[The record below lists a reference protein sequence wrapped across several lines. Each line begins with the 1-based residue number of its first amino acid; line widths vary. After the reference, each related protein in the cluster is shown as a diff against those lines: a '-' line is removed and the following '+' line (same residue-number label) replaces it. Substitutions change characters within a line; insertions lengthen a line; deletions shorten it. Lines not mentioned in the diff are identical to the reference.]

1 MKDPFGRE
9 ITYLRVSVTDRCNLR
24 CRYCMP
30 AEGLKMLRHE
40 DILSYEEIVEA
51 VVAAVGMGIR
61 KVRLTGGEP
70 LVRRGVLGLVSMLS
84 GIDGVEDLAMTT
96 NGTLLAGKASALKAA
111 GLRRVNVS
119 LDAIDPARYEQITR
133 GGSVADA
140 IVGIDAAI
148 AAGLTPVKIN
158 CVVARSPDE
167 PTGDPGPGVIKE
179 FEALGPDA
187 RDVAAFA
194 ADRGCQVRF
203 ISEMSLAAGQFS
215 TVRGGTGGHCPTC
228 NRLRLTSDGYI
239 RPCLFSNLK
248 FDVRKF
254 GPRQA
259 IRLAVA
265 AKPQAGLTCD
275 DRTMNGIGG

>member
-1 MKDPFGRE
+1 MKDSFGRE
-9 ITYLRVSVTDRCNLR
+9 MTYLRVSVTDRCNLR

-30 AEGLKMLRHE
+30 VEGLTMLRHE
-40 DILSYEEIVEA
+40 DILSYEEIVD
-51 VVAAVGMGIR
+51 VVGAAVEMGFR
-61 KVRLTGGEP
+61 KFRLTGGEP
-70 LVRRGVLGLVSMLS
+70 LVRRGVVGLVDMLAR
-84 GIDGVEDLAMTT
+84 IDGVEDLAMTT
-96 NGTLLAGKASALKAA
+96 NGTLLAGQAAALKAA

-140 IVGIDAAI
+140 IAGIDAAI
-148 AAGLTPVKIN
+148 AARLAPVKIN
-158 CVVARSPDE
+158 CVVAQPPDE
-167 PTGDPGPGVIKE
+167 PAGDLGLGLQGL
-179 FEALGPDA
+179 EAAGPDA
-187 RDVAAFA
+187 RAVAAFA
-194 ADRGCQVRF
+194 AERGCQVRF
-203 ISEMSLAAGQFS
+203 IREMNLAGGQFS
-215 TVRGGTGGHCPTC
+215 TVRGSKGGHCPSC
-228 NRLRLTSDGYI
+228 NRLRLTSDGFI

-248 FDVRKF
+248 FDIRKL

>member
-40 DILSYEEIVEA
+40 DILSYEEIA
-51 VVAAVGMGIR
+51 DVVSAAVKSGFR
-61 KVRLTGGEP
+61 KFRLTGGEP
-70 LVRRGVLGLVSMLS
+70 LVRRGVVGLVGMLS
-84 GIDGVEDLAMTT
+84 RIEGVEDLAMTT
-96 NGTLLAGKASALKAA
+96 NGTLLAGMAASLAAA

-140 IVGIDAAI
+140 IAGIDAAI

-158 CVVARSPDE
+158 CVVPPPAEGHP
-167 PTGDPGPGVIKE
+167 GDSDPQGLD
-179 FEALGPDA
+179 AAGPDA
-187 RDVAAFA
+187 RAVAAFA

-203 ISEMSLAAGQFS
+203 IREMDLPGGRFS
-215 TVRGGTGGHCPTC
+215 TVNGSKGGHCPSC
-228 NRLRLTSDGYI
+228 DRLRLTSDGFL

-265 AKPQAGLTCD
+265 AKPRAGLTCD

>member
-30 AEGLKMLRHE
+30 AEGLTLLRHE
-40 DILSYEEIVEA
+40 AILSYEEIVD
-51 VVAAVGMGIR
+51 VVRAAVEFGFR
-61 KVRLTGGEP
+61 KIRLTGGEP
-70 LVRRGVLGLVSMLS
+70 LVRRGVVGLVDMLAR
-84 GIDGVEDLAMTT
+84 IDGVEDLAMTT
-96 NGTLLAGKASALKAA
+96 NGTLLAGQAAALKAA

-140 IVGIDAAI
+140 IAGIDAAI
-148 AAGLTPVKIN
+148 AARLAPVKIN
-158 CVVARSPDE
+158 CVVAQPPDE
-167 PTGDPGPGVIKE
+167 PAGDLGLG
-179 FEALGPDA
+179 FEAAGPDA
-187 RDVAAFA
+187 RAVAAFA

-203 ISEMSLAAGQFS
+203 IREMNLAGGQFS
-215 TVRGGTGGHCPTC
+215 TIRGSKGGHCPSC
-228 NRLRLTSDGYI
+228 DRLRLTSDGFI

-248 FDVRKF
+248 FDVRKL

>member
-1 MKDPFGRE
+1 MKDSFGRE
-9 ITYLRVSVTDRCNLR
+9 MTYLRVSVTDRCNLR

-30 AEGLKMLRHE
+30 VEGLKMLRHE
-40 DILSYEEIVEA
+40 DILSYEEIVG
-51 VVAAVGMGIR
+51 VVGAAVEMGFR
-61 KVRLTGGEP
+61 KIRLTGGEP
-70 LVRRGVLGLVSMLS
+70 LVRRGVLGLVDMLAR
-84 GIDGVEDLAMTT
+84 IDGVEDLAMTT
-96 NGTLLAGKASALKAA
+96 NGTLLAGMAAALKAA

-140 IVGIDAAI
+140 IAGIDAAI
-148 AAGLTPVKIN
+148 AAGLAPVKIN
-158 CVVARSPDE
+158 CVVAQSPDE
-167 PTGDPGPGVIKE
+167 LAGDLDLG
-179 FEALGPDA
+179 FEPAGPDA
-187 RDVAAFA
+187 RAVAAFA

-203 ISEMSLAAGQFS
+203 IREMNLAGGQFS
-215 TVRGGTGGHCPTC
+215 TIRGSKGGHCPSC
-228 NRLRLTSDGYI
+228 DRLRLTSDGFI

-259 IRLAVA
+259 IRLAIA

>member
-1 MKDPFGRE
+1 MKDSFGRE
-9 ITYLRVSVTDRCNLR
+9 MTYLRVSVTDRCNLR

-30 AEGLKMLRHE
+30 AEGLTMLRHE
-40 DILSYEEIVEA
+40 DILSYEEIVDV
-51 VVAAVGMGIR
+51 VVAAVEFGFR
-61 KVRLTGGEP
+61 KIRLTGGEP
-70 LVRRGVLGLVSMLS
+70 LVRRGVLGLVSMLAS
-84 GIDGVEDLAMTT
+84 IDGVEDLAMTT
-96 NGTLLAGKASALKAA
+96 NGTLLAGQAAALKAA

-140 IVGIDAAI
+140 IAGIDAAI
-148 AAGLTPVKIN
+148 AAGLAPVKIN

-167 PTGDPGPGVIKE
+167 PAGDLGPEE
-179 FEALGPDA
+179 FEPAGPDA
-187 RDVAAFA
+187 RAVAVFA

-203 ISEMSLAAGQFS
+203 IREMNLAGGQFS
-215 TVRGGTGGHCPTC
+215 TIRGSKGGHCPSC
-228 NRLRLTSDGYI
+228 DRLRLTSDGFI

-248 FDVRKF
+248 FDVHKF

-275 DRTMNGIGG
+275 DRTMNRIGG

>member
-1 MKDPFGRE
+1 MKDSFGRE

-24 CRYCMP
+24 CSYCMP
-30 AEGLKMLRHE
+30 AEGLTMLRHE
-40 DILSYEEIVEA
+40 DILSYEEIVD
-51 VVAAVGMGIR
+51 VVSAAVEFGFR
-61 KVRLTGGEP
+61 KIRLTGGEP
-70 LVRRGVLGLVSMLS
+70 LVRRGVLGLVSMLAR
-84 GIDGVEDLAMTT
+84 IDGVEDLAMTT
-96 NGTLLAGKASALKAA
+96 NGTLLAGMAAALKAA

-119 LDAIDPARYEQITR
+119 LDTIDPARYEQITR

-140 IVGIDAAI
+140 IAGIDAAI
-148 AAGLTPVKIN
+148 AAGLAPVKIN

-167 PTGDPGPGVIKE
+167 PAGDLGPEEIEG
-179 FEALGPDA
+179 AGPDA
-187 RDVAAFA
+187 RAVAAFA

-203 ISEMSLAAGQFS
+203 IREMNLAGGQFS
-215 TVRGGTGGHCPTC
+215 TVRGSKGGHCPSC
-228 NRLRLTSDGYI
+228 DRLRLTSDGFI

-248 FDVRKF
+248 FDVRKL